1 MTTAELRA
9 HPEYKAAM
17 EKIRAYRPG
26 FTFRMDWTQIPTAK
40 GNALKIILHDAIENG
55 YLESVSMEYDLDM
68 NLTAESYKRVN
79 KLVPM
84 PGTTDPDWGKKH
96 WGQEDKPT

>member
-1 MTTAELRA
+1 MTTTELRE
-9 HPEYKAAM
+9 HPEYKTCM
-17 EKIRAYRPG
+17 DKIKAYRPG

-40 GNALKIILHDAIENG
+40 GNALKVVLRDAIDEG

-68 NLTAESYKRVN
+68 NLTAESYKRTFQT

-96 WGQEDKPT
+96 WGQN